1 MTSSHTTDSMVITR
15 ALEWVVELE
24 DQGMDPLS
32 PYPTMDAKLQAFAQ
46 WFLESAQHQDAFIE
60 AMAIAG
66 VSRRFDVQRRIDLE
80 HLKSAPVSNVVQFR
94 GEAAAHRERERNP
107 SPPRKRLLV
116 AVCAPVLLLL
126 AISLVISSLRSSPQ
140 VYSYPVRYSAGIGER
155 RFVPLEDG
163 STIDLNTRSTV
174 EVDITPHARRVTL
187 LAGEAVFSVRHDA
200 IRPFSVLSGGLVIRD
215 VGTKFAVRLSSAAT
229 TVSVLEGR
237 VAISAAEA
245 GKGNVPPA
253 IVDADHQVAITVS
266 GTHFEVHVAAVT
278 AADLAREL
286 AWRDG
291 HLVLHGETLGQIV
304 TEFNRYNRRQIEIA
318 DPSIARVMVGG
329 TFTTTDFDAFVAT
342 LGVVF
347 HLRTVPAPDN
357 ANDLELER
365 QENQ

>member
-1 MTSSHTTDSMVITR
+1 VVAG
-15 ALEWVVELE
+15 ALL
-24 DQGMDPLS
+24 
-32 PYPTMDAKLQAFAQ
+32 
-46 WFLESAQHQDAFIE
+46 
-60 AMAIAG
+60 
-66 VSRRFDVQRRIDLE
+66 
-80 HLKSAPVSNVVQFR
+80 APVDV
-94 GEAAAHRERERNP
+94 AHHHVEQLDQLLAQA
-107 SPPRKRLLV
+107 RLLTRV
-116 AVCAPVLLLL
+116 GA
-126 AISLVISSLRSSPQ
+126 Q
-140 VYSYPVRYSAGIGER
+140 TGGE
-155 RFVPLEDG
+155 
-163 STIDLNTRSTV
+163 
-174 EVDITPHARRVTL
+174 
-187 LAGEAVFSVRHDA
+187 
-200 IRPFSVLSGGLVIRD
+200 
-215 VGTKFAVRLSSAAT
+215 
-229 TVSVLEGR
+229 VLEGR